1 MANNIDDFA
10 DKPEKP
16 SYKAYFLTHLDSL
29 SFRLQLSTISVSSY
43 RLFVCLMRA

>member
-16 SYKAYFLTHLDSL
+16 SYKAYFLTHLDSF
-29 SFRLQLSTISVSSY
+29 SI
-43 RLFVCLMRA
+43 AA